1 METHMGGKALD
12 GNRITC
18 KDAHALFARLVLDN
32 SLRCKADKI
41 MLCGSARRKKKT
53 SGDLDIVFIDN
64 ENEAVKAWLLEE
76 FGTKKNGKPQ
86 NTALIEGVQVEFYE
100 ATQETWGTCTLMWTG
115 SKWNNIK
122 LRKAAK
128 ARDLKLSQHGLFDG
142 DGNNLA
148 AGKTENEV
156 FELLGFDYIEPQKR

>member
-1 METHMGGKALD
+1 MGGKAL
-12 GNRITC
+12 GGNKITNEQAFELYNKIIATNKLAAKHNRIQ
-18 KDAHALFARLVLDN
+18 
-32 SLRCKADKI
+32 
-41 MLCGSARRKKKT
+41 LCGSARRGKSKC
-53 SGDLDIVFIDN
+53 GDLDIVFQDN
-64 ENEAVKAWLLEE
+64 EAGDFKAWLIDS
-76 FGTKKNGKPQ
+76 FGIKKNGNHQ
-86 NTALIEGVQVEFYE
+86 NTALFGGVQVEFYE

-156 FELLGFDYIEPQKR
+156 FELLGFDYIEPARR